1 MGLVIVIEPHGTYA
15 IYEQIVN
22 QIKNQIISGEL
33 QPDEALPSIR
43 GLAADIGV
51 SVITTK
57 HAYEELE
64 REGLIR
70 SVSNKGFYVCKY
82 NTDYLHEKQL
92 MELENACRS
101 GLRLQNRRDL
111 ELRIFVRCWRDCCKM
126 EDIIFLRSR
135 YRGRK
140 RYSAKA
146 GSLCKMW
153 ILNFQVDILW
163 ESSGKTVPE
172 RRHSSAILW
181 RKRSII
187 AAAFIWTEP
196 ISRRI
201 MRGR

>member
-64 REGLIR
+64 RVPIKFLCVQIQHGL
-70 SVSNKGFYVCKY
+70 SALLAADGVGKTPAGV
-82 NTDYLHEKQL
+82 DY
-92 MELENACRS
+92 AY
-101 GLRLQNRRDL
+101 QNRRDL
-111 ELRIFVRCWRDCCKM
+111 ELRIFVRCWRSCCKM
-126 EDIIFLRSR
+126 ESIIFSAEAEAEE
-135 YRGRK
+135 K
-140 RYSAKA
+140 RYSAKSRFA
-146 GSLCKMW
+146 FAKW
-153 ILNFQVDILW
+153 ILNFQSGYII
-163 ESSGKTVPE
+163 EIIGENGAGKTTFF
-172 RRHSSAILW
+172 RYIW
-181 RKRSII
+181 RKSII

-196 ISRRI
+196 ISRKIGLFRDHVVTQ
-201 MRGR
+201 G